1 MSKGDFQMRL
11 TNEQLK
17 SIYFG
22 ALHFKETEGGYL
34 QAFQYTDSQMDYFRN
49 SPFTFWSEQHKHI
62 LDKMQSRC
70 DGIGPVFVHGSR
82 RRLLRRHGM

>member
-1 MSKGDFQMRL
+1 M

-34 QAFQYTDSQMDYFRN
+34 QAFQYTGSQMVHFPDSLHPNCQGMELYGRN
-49 SPFTFWSEQHKHI
+49 LVEFIRKVGF
-62 LDKMQSRC
+62 
-70 DGIGPVFVHGSR
+70 
-82 RRLLRRHGM
+82 